1 MKADLPPDADR
12 ALDFPGVL
20 DVLSRLDGETV
31 LVGLDALGAR
41 TRVVAVG
48 RLAPLALPHAA
59 GFTVGETV
67 VLTLAAEDF
76 EGARL
81 RTIDGADF
89 FRLDLRFGGGAFVI
103 GDPDA
108 FAVDYEEAVPE

>member
-12 ALDFPGVL
+12 ELDFPGVL
-20 DVLSRLDGETV
+20 ETLARLDGETV
-31 LVGLDALGAR
+31 LVGQDALGAR

-48 RLAPLALPHAA
+48 RLAPLTLPHAA
-59 GFTVGETV
+59 GFTVGGTV

-76 EGARL
+76 AGARL
-81 RTIDGADF
+81 RTTDGTDF

-108 FAVDYEEAVPE
+108 LATDYEEAVPE